1 MSIAGGLKRA
11 PEAAHSMG
19 CGAFQMFAS
28 NSRSWKPRQ
37 ISDSEA
43 DEFIEAKKGL
53 ASFVHL
59 PYLCNPSS
67 PNSNV
72 SAHSLS
78 TIRSTLDACNKL
90 RIDAAV
96 LHIGSHLG
104 SGMEKGI
111 ESASEM
117 VGSAYDSSSHTRL
130 LLENS
135 AGYKNSVGSK
145 LEEIKAIID
154 MSGSGAGVCIDTCH
168 AFAAGYELR
177 SAEGARS
184 FAKSIRANFGGIGL
198 IHLNDAK
205 YGLGSGLDRHE
216 HIGKGTIGEE
226 GFTNLLAQP
235 EFAAGSAIIEV
246 PGGETILK
254 NDLAVIERIL
264 SKHGAALKGP
274 D

>member
-1 MSIAGGLKRA
+1 MSIAGGLRRA
-11 PEAAHSMG
+11 PEAARSMG

-28 NSRSWKPRQ
+28 NSRSWKPRP

-43 DEFIEAKKGL
+43 EEFIEAKKGL

-67 PNSNV
+67 PNNNV
-72 SAHSLS
+72 RRLSLS
-78 TIRSTLDACNKL
+78 AIRSTIDACNLL

-104 SGMEKGI
+104 SGTAKGI
-111 ESASEM
+111 EAASEM
-117 VGSAYDSSSHTRL
+117 VGSAYDSSSHTKL

-135 AGYKNSVGSK
+135 AGYKNSVGST

-168 AFAAGYELR
+168 AFAAGYDLC
-177 SAEGARS
+177 SANGARS
-184 FAKSIRANFGGIGL
+184 FAKSIRANFGSIGL

-205 YGLGSGLDRHE
+205 YALGSGLDRHE
-216 HIGKGTIGEE
+216 HVGQGMIGEE
-226 GFTNLLAQP
+226 GFMNLLAHH
-235 EFAAGSAIIEV
+235 EFTTGSAIIEV
-246 PGGETILK
+246 PGGETVLK
-254 NDLAVIERIL
+254 KDMAVLERML
-264 SKHGAALKGP
+264 SKHGIALKGQ